1 MLTWW
6 HHGNEPLKNKYS
18 FYFGQLNTELGPE
31 VIRVFQLCK
40 VELWTSLAL
49 LIHTMPEYF
58 VGYISSSAAMISNV
72 NGKCGKFSSGY
83 YSDDCSNFVN
93 CLYLLFNL
101 DFEVALVKCSAQP
114 VRLS

>member
-40 VELWTSLAL
+40 VELWTSLTL
-49 LIHTMPEYF
+49 LIHTMPEHF
-58 VGYISSSAAMISNV
+58 VGYILSSTAMISNV
-72 NGKCGKFSSGY
+72 DGTCGKCSSGY
-83 YSDDCSNFVN
+83 YSDCSNFEN
-93 CLYLLFNL
+93 YLYLVFKL
-101 DFEVALVKCSAQP
+101 DFEVALVKCSA
-114 VRLS
+114 